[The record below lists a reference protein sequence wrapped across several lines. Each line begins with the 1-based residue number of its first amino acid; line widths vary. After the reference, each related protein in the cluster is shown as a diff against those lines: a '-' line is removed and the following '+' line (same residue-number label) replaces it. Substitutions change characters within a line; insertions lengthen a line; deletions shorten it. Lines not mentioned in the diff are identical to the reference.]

1 MLSADSCP
9 IFRAVSERKH
19 VMEAPA
25 WPMATEL
32 AEAFELWQSA
42 CCPQAVADEYLLGEE
57 EGLRC
62 HASCL

>member
-1 MLSADSCP
+1 MFLADSCRDF
-9 IFRAVSERKH
+9 IAVSERKH

-25 WPMATEL
+25 WPMATEP

-42 CCPQAVADEYLLGEE
+42 HCPETVADQYLLGEE
-57 EGLRC
+57 KGLRC